1 MQGRKTAKGS
11 KNRIE
16 HRSHHHHLC
25 LLLVGCFIITR
36 MKERNAAPFGIW
48 RKKSANSALVAWFLH
63 TAGSFNCPAPQHIA
77 NPALTT
83 FLLRVAVSANCPALH
98 HTDRPCASL
107 LVRPSSDAFVPP
119 GFSFWGGS
127 RRENHPHGGSSTT
140 GGKHTPS
147 TPCGNGSKA
156 RRLAARMIL
165 G

>member
-1 MQGRKTAKGS
+1 
-11 KNRIE
+11 
-16 HRSHHHHLC
+16 
-25 LLLVGCFIITR
+25 

-98 HTDRPCASL
+98 HTDRPYASL
-107 LVRPSSDAFVPP
+107 LVRPSSGASVPP
-119 GFSFWGGS
+119 GFSYWGGP
-127 RRENHPHGGSSTT
+127 RRENHLHGGSSTT
-140 GGKHTPS
+140 GSKHTPS

-165 G
+165 ASASSFSPANQKKSGEQRVYACSLASMEQNAVG